1 MCNMSLQLPGLQ
13 QKLLAAG
20 PHDAL
25 SSFLRLPYRGSK
37 CHMTAMEACNA
48 THMEHLASK
57 TDISLYCA
65 AKDLLLSEFWST
77 FKIPNAPTQSPRQH
91 HTMLVYRRVHL
102 EESKR
107 QHWFLPHPLCE
118 VILQNARSLQQ
129 DLNNMGYCM
138 RLSQGYGMPCCLIG
152 EIMLEF
158 DSDWTCRRDSS

>member
-20 PHDAL
+20 PHDTS

-48 THMEHLASK
+48 KHMEHLASK

-77 FKIPNAPTQSPRQH
+77 FKISNAPVQSPRQH

-102 EESKR
+102 EDSKR
-107 QHWFLPHPLCE
+107 HWFLPHPLCE

-129 DLNNMGYCM
+129 DLNSMGYRM
-138 RLSQGYGMPCCLIG
+138 MLSQGRMPSGLIG

-158 DSDWTCRRDSS
+158 DSDWTCGHNSSS